1 MKSTLAPGL
10 SAARRIAVDT
20 PRTIDFLGEQ
30 LRVYNTP
37 SLLFDFEVSC
47 RDLLLEHL
55 DKGEDSVGTSV
66 SMSHSGATLRGMNVT
81 LAVTISKVEGR
92 VVTFDL
98 QASDDLEEISRGSHT
113 RVVVD
118 VEKLRLKVAAK
129 AAKLRA

>member
-55 DKGEDSVGTSV
+55 DKGRTP
-66 SMSHSGATLRGMNVT
+66 
-81 LAVTISKVEGR
+81 LAP
-92 VVTFDL
+92 
-98 QASDDLEEISRGSHT
+98 AS
-113 RVVVD
+113 
-118 VEKLRLKVAAK
+118 A
-129 AAKLRA
+129 

>member
-1 MKSTLAPGL
+1 
-10 SAARRIAVDT
+10 
-20 PRTIDFLGEQ
+20 
-30 LRVYNTP
+30 VYNTP

>member
-1 MKSTLAPGL
+1 
-10 SAARRIAVDT
+10 
-20 PRTIDFLGEQ
+20 
-30 LRVYNTP
+30 
-37 SLLFDFEVSC
+37 
-47 RDLLLEHL
+47 
-55 DKGEDSVGTSV
+55 
-66 SMSHSGATLRGMNVT
+66 MSHSGATLRGMNVT